1 MAGRGVAAD
10 TPAAPRLPCGGRC
23 ESGSLW
29 PGIGVTGSSARL
41 IDDLSSL
48 RAVAGCRRS
57 LADRRSEAANGGQSV
72 RQHGR
77 RRRAAAPAGPGR
89 RSRSGAADRAHAVG
103 SRSGAMDGQ
112 SADGSGWLQL
122 PLLFSRPALR
132 PAAPRRP
139 PWHRPH
145 PPVRGEPEP
154 SRPRSWGT
162 PGACSIGQ
170 QRSVTVSHGSIEAVP
185 ELGGCCSASG
195 SSVTW

>member
-23 ESGSLW
+23 ASGSLW

-41 IDDLSSL
+41 VDDLSSL

-132 PAAPRRP
+132 AAACGGRPRPATTRRP
-139 PWHRPH
+139 PGGGPDASRELMPS
-145 PPVRGEPEP
+145 PPASSHVLSAAEPCP
-154 SRPRSWGT
+154 TT
-162 PGACSIGQ
+162 P
-170 QRSVTVSHGSIEAVP
+170 
-185 ELGGCCSASG
+185 
-195 SSVTW
+195 